1 MAQCF
6 RYDNRHWKVG
16 RLSRNAEDL
25 ELAFEILNENYQ
37 FLKDIFQT
45 TMAASRYPYV
55 TLLDFSKFV

>member
-1 MAQCF
+1 
-6 RYDNRHWKVG
+6 VG

-55 TLLDFSKFV
+55 TLLYFSKFI